1 MASGS
6 AGLGVLLCKED
17 VYLKKIAMFT
27 QSLELWALS
36 EELSVKTG
44 LLINGGTWL
53 PFRRVGGTEAT
64 GRKGKKGLCGNDCS
78 PEQEGQE
85 GSGLEVA
92 PGAGME
98 WRLVFR
104 GMAVMR

>member
-27 QSLELWALS
+27 QNLELWALS
-36 EELSVKTG
+36 EELSVKAR
-44 LLINGGTWL
+44 LLINGWDLASL
-53 PFRRVGGTEAT
+53 PESGRDRVT
-64 GRKGKKGLCGNDCS
+64 GRKGEKGLCGNDCS
-78 PEQEGQE
+78 LEQEGQE

-98 WRLVFR
+98 WRLVFH